1 MAFAILSKPVI
12 WKLFVVLFVWIIQQ
26 MAYILYGVYT
36 KQIGFTLIGVFEI
49 VVVISLFILSGKV
62 IRDNNKL

>member
-1 MAFAILSKPVI
+1 MAFAILSKPII

-26 MAYILYGVYT
+26 IAYILYGVYT